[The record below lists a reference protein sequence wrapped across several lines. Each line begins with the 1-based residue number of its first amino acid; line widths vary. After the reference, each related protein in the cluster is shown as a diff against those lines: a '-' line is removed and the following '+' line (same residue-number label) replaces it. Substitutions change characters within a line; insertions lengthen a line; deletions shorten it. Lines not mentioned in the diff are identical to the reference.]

1 MVIEPLAL
9 GVVRRE
15 VDGVTGEGARREE
28 LEEEAEAEEEGL
40 ARGGA
45 VTVAE
50 PDEDGGASF
59 DGFLLKAEVTS
70 TWSLDSE
77 ARNNNT
83 KERRSPLSF
92 LLLLHLS
99 MIRRVIGARFLAV
112 LIVSLQRETKSTS

>member
-1 MVIEPLAL
+1 MGERFPACSYLQCARCSLGEPILL
-9 GVVRRE
+9 TR
-15 VDGVTGEGARREE
+15 
-28 LEEEAEAEEEGL
+28 LL
-40 ARGGA
+40 LFQLLS
-45 VTVAE
+45 
-50 PDEDGGASF
+50 ASF